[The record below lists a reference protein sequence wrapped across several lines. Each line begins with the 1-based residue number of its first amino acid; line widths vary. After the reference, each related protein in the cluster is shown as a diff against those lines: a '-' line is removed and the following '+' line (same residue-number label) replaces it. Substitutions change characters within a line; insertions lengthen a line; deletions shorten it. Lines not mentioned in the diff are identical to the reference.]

1 MMPCSAPDSPRCR
14 LPSSPRSVYVPMNTD
29 ETFAPCLPVSDEI
42 HLEVNLKTSYAHIDS
57 VFFYHLFFS
66 SIKNSFFLF
75 RST

>member
-57 VFFYHLFFS
+57 VFFYHLFFLFHS
-66 SIKNSFFLF
+66 QFFF
-75 RST
+75 FV